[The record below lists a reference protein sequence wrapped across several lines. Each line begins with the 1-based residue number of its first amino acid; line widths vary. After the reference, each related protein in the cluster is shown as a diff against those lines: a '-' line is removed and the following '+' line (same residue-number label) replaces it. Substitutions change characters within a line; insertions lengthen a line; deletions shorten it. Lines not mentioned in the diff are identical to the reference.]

1 MPLRAWALWIAAAL
15 AFAPSLRAQPNRV
28 NRLGAGSILVASRG
42 LLDPNFAHTV
52 VFIAQYSESGGVMGL
67 VINKRSK
74 IAISEALSVPEAKGR
89 TDPLYLGG
97 PVERTTLMALGRLPG
112 PSGGAVNVLGDVYLV
127 VDKTL
132 LKKTLASS
140 KGDSGM
146 RIYAGYGGWS
156 GPQLRQEVNAGA
168 WYIMQGS
175 AAVVFDANPASLW
188 TRLIEKFESS
198 VAMNFRPNGTTGQ
211 RPDSQ

>member
-1 MPLRAWALWIAAAL
+1 MAVRAWAFWIAAAL
-15 AFAPSLRAQPNRV
+15 TCAPSICAQPNRI

-67 VINKRSK
+67 VINKRSR
-74 IAISEALSVPEAKGR
+74 IPISDALSVPEAKGR

-97 PVERTTLMALGRLPG
+97 PVERTTLMALGRLPE
-112 PSGGAVNVLGDVYLV
+112 PSSGAIRVIGELYLV
-127 VDKTL
+127 VEKTL
-132 LKKTLASS
+132 LKKTLAAS
-140 KGDSGM
+140 KGDSGL
-146 RIYAGYGGWS
+146 RIYSGYAGWS

-168 WYIMQGS
+168 WFIMQGS
-175 AAVVFDANPASLW
+175 PGVVFDANPASLW

-198 VAMNFRPNGTTGQ
+198 VALNVAPGSGVVAR
-211 RPDSQ
+211 